1 MNTSGRMNWVD
12 MAKGISILLVV
23 MMYAIY
29 STGRATG
36 ETGFMHYVIGFA
48 TPFRMPEF
56 FLLSG
61 LFLGNVIARDWRRF
75 LDRRVVHYLY
85 FYAVWASIL
94 IIVKV
99 ALFAGDPGRALAMLA
114 GALVEPYSM
123 LWFIYVLAFFGLAAK
138 LAHAAHVPHWLMLG
152 MAAVLQMADVQTPF
166 YAINQFAEYLVYFYG
181 GYVFAPAIFR
191 FVNVFSSRPFLTG
204 AVLFLW
210 AGLNGALVF
219 LPSHDIRPVGF
230 GMGLAALPGLH
241 LVVAFAGALAICLM
255 AVLLVRF
262 AAFGWLRWLG
272 AHSIVVFLGFSLP
285 MSISREVILRLNLL
299 DNTGIISLVVM
310 FCAIVAPVILYRIIM
325 ATGRGRF
332 LFIRPVRAHLPGS
345 LEHDIRHPGP
355 AAPLLKNPLASG

>member
-114 GALVEPYSM
+114 
-123 LWFIYVLAFFGLAAK
+123 
-138 LAHAAHVPHWLMLG
+138 
-152 MAAVLQMADVQTPF
+152 
-166 YAINQFAEYLVYFYG
+166 
-181 GYVFAPAIFR
+181 
-191 FVNVFSSRPFLTG
+191 
-204 AVLFLW
+204 
-210 AGLNGALVF
+210 
-219 LPSHDIRPVGF
+219 
-230 GMGLAALPGLH
+230 
-241 LVVAFAGALAICLM
+241 
-255 AVLLVRF
+255 
-262 AAFGWLRWLG
+262 
-272 AHSIVVFLGFSLP
+272 
-285 MSISREVILRLNLL
+285 
-299 DNTGIISLVVM
+299 
-310 FCAIVAPVILYRIIM
+310 
-325 ATGRGRF
+325 
-332 LFIRPVRAHLPGS
+332 
-345 LEHDIRHPGP
+345 
-355 AAPLLKNPLASG
+355 